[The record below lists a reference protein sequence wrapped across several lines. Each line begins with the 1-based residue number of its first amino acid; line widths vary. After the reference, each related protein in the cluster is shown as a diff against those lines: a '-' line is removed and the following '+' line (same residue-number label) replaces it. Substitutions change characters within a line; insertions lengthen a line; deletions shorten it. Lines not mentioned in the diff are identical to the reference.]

1 MPEIKEYLYED
12 GTSPLRTWFDGL
24 EARAAAKVAV
34 AQTKLELG
42 QFGNLKPVGEGV
54 FEYRI
59 DYGPGYRIY
68 LAHDGVQYIILLGG
82 GDKTTQDA
90 DIKTAKALWAAY
102 KRRKAQDAAKTADA
116 RRRRAGR
123 KRR

>member
-68 LAHDGVQYIILLGG
+68 LAHDGVQYIILLGV

>member
-42 QFGNLKPVGEGV
+42 QFDNLKPVGEGV